1 MINYLSSFL
10 NTNGLAFPATLSV
23 NASGPGATDG
33 TEFVKLMID
42 DYWGRFQAILDYA
55 GLSPDGV
62 TEAPGTSQHIE
73 ALQLGF
79 MGMAPGT
86 GVIWWQND
94 DPSVLGARV
103 LLLNGQGVLRAN
115 YAELDANVYVG
126 DGSNG
131 TASAFYHADDAA
143 GTIRNTAG
151 VYLILPDARGY
162 VLRGLDVAAS
172 VDPDGA
178 SRDVGSIQT
187 DAMQKIT
194 GEARR
199 GSASGL
205 SNGAAGDLTG
215 VFTNGTGYANYTAVL
230 TSAGV
235 GIAFD
240 NSLSTSPNAA
250 KTDDV
255 ETRMINIATKYGI
268 TY

>member
-1 MINYLSSFL
+1 MINYLSSL
-10 NTNGLAFPATLSV
+10 INTNGLAFPNTLAV
-23 NASGPGATDG
+23 NASGPSATDG

-126 DGSNG
+126 DGNNA
-131 TASAFYHADDAA
+131 TASAFYRADDAGGVTRNIA
-143 GTIRNTAG
+143 GI
-151 VYLILPDARGY
+151 YLILPDLRGY

-178 SRDVGSIQT
+178 SRDLGSVQDFAIENF
-187 DAMQKIT
+187 
-194 GEARR
+194 G
-199 GSASGL
+199 GSFGL
-205 SNGAAGDLTG
+205 NK
-215 VFTNGTGYANYTAVL
+215 FTNGPQSLDYEGGIFTTSTETTGVVGPDIQNAPSATDYSQIAIDLAA
-230 TSAGV
+230 AGV
-235 GIAFD
+235 SVA
-240 NSLSTSPNAA
+240 T
-250 KTDDV
+250 
-255 ETRMINIATKYGI
+255 ETRMVNIATKYGI